1 MQRKLDQLLDHTQ
14 RHEDR
19 LTQLETEIKAAG
31 GETKTAREREYSGVD
46 INK

>member
-1 MQRKLDQLLDHTQ
+1 MQRKLEQLLDHTQ

-19 LTQLETEIKAAG
+19 LAQLEGELKAAA
-31 GETKTAREREYSGVD
+31 GEAKTAREREYSGVD